1 MSGLD
6 LSVVGKRF
14 PEKTFKYT
22 SKDVILY
29 ALGIGAQIDELSFI
43 YEGVSGGLK
52 VFPSFATIARSV
64 AFPKLGNII
73 FPKFIHGEESVKI
86 YKPFAPLGEIIC
98 YSEVTNI
105 YDKGKGAAIHVTFT
119 GLTSDR
125 NPLFEVKSVFFYLGA
140 GGFGGERGPKTEI
153 LEVPDNRPPD
163 FTVTYKTTENQA
175 ALYRLS
181 GDLNPLHIDPKA
193 AKMGGQEKPILHGL
207 STFGFATRAIL
218 HETCES
224 DVSRFKEFRV
234 RFANVVYPG
243 EPLIIEGWKVNGK
256 YIIQVRTERAVV
268 LNNAYAIIE

>member
-1 MSGLD
+1 
-6 LSVVGKRF
+6 
-14 PEKTFKYT
+14 
-22 SKDVILY
+22 
-29 ALGIGAQIDELSFI
+29 
-43 YEGVSGGLK
+43 
-52 VFPSFATIARSV
+52 
-64 AFPKLGNII
+64 
-73 FPKFIHGEESVKI
+73 
-86 YKPFAPLGEIIC
+86 
-98 YSEVTNI
+98 
-105 YDKGKGAAIHVTFT
+105 
-119 GLTSDR
+119 
-125 NPLFEVKSVFFYLGA
+125 
-140 GGFGGERGPKTEI
+140 
-153 LEVPDNRPPD
+153 

-243 EPLIIEGWKVNGK
+243 EPLIIEGWKVNGR

-268 LNNAYAIIE
+268 LSNAYAIIE